1 MKIGFSFGRCLGSI
15 VRGEVAFDD
24 VLCLIARTRMDS
36 EEHVKWVIR
45 EYMHRPGYLYGLDQT
60 KCERVGLELFNS
72 GKILEPRANGI
83 SPMQVPRDYIWMD
96 LFPTAPHGTVNESVT
111 AAWEQYRILITM
123 VEQLPEEGYVPQHSE
138 KIIEKERTEEEKAAE
153 AKSLDMLIRAMV

>member
-36 EEHVKWVIR
+36 EEHVKWVIK

-60 KCERVGLELFNS
+60 KCETMGLELFNS

-96 LFPTAPHGTVNESVT
+96 LFPTAPAGSLNESVIN
-111 AAWEQYRILITM
+111 AWEQYRMLITM

-138 KIIEKERTEEEKAAE
+138 KIIEKELTEEEKQAE
-153 AKSLDMLIRAMV
+153 ARALDMLIKAMV